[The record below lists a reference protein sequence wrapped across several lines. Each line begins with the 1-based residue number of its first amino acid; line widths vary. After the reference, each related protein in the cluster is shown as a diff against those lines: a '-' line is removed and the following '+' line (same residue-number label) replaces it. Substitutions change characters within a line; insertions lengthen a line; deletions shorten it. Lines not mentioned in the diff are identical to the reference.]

1 MAKEGALQ
9 KQPELLQAL
18 NGKTSFQWYYLIRGQ
33 QNQPLAVLRINGNQR
48 ENFREYKFK

>member
-48 ENFREYKFK
+48 ENFR